1 MQAYTAFVSWTFDN
15 EDDTMVLDVCGASE
29 KEAKEVAW
37 FEAAEILSPDSEIF
51 DVTVYPKRG

>member
-29 KEAKEVAW
+29 KEAKEIAW

-51 DVTVYPKRG
+51 HVDVYAKGA